1 MPAHNQTAP
10 GELEDVRR
18 FVNSWSIPNQ
28 TRIETDQLPQWA
40 SDPQA
45 WTRELSRCPLHPE
58 DQLDTLL
65 ELRLALRESCANH
78 DHDSEALNTWFDK
91 VPLSA
96 FIESIESVARL
107 RLKPLQSTYR
117 GHILALVANAI
128 ASGEWSRLKTC
139 GDCQWAF
146 YDHTRN
152 GNKRW
157 CGMSKGGP
165 DGRACGTIAKVTAFR
180 LRAADKARKAAE

>member
-1 MPAHNQTAP
+1 MTMQAHNQTAP

-18 FVNSWSIPNQ
+18 FLNSWSIPNQ
-28 TRIETDQLPQWA
+28 TRVATDELPRLS

-45 WTRELSRCPLHPE
+45 WACELSPCPLRPGDPLE
-58 DQLDTLL
+58 TLL
-65 ELRLALRESCANH
+65 ELRQALRKTCANH
-78 DHDSEALNTWFDK
+78 ENDGEALNTWFSK

-96 FIESIESVARL
+96 CIESIGGRTRV
-107 RLKPLQSTYR
+107 RLKPAHSTYT
-117 GHILALVANAI
+117 GHILAIVANAI
-128 ASGEWSRLKTC
+128 ASGEWLRLKTC

-165 DGRACGTIAKVTAFR
+165 EGRACGTIAKVAAFR
-180 LRAADKARKAAE
+180 KRAAGKAE